1 MSSSW
6 TQVRRLPVR
15 RILSVIRS
23 RNAALTMALRATCC
37 GSVAVLLVL
46 GTRSHTTAFADR
58 LPQSENETRDQSFNL
73 VSDLFNALSRCQAPL
88 SEGARWRLAGTIHQ
102 ESRRQGYDPMF
113 VMAMIQVES
122 GCSPTA
128 RGERGAVGL
137 VQIKPSTARA
147 VAKEAGLP
155 WHGPQA
161 LTRPAENV
169 QLALLYLAQLEEQF
183 GDPYLA
189 MVAFNKGP
197 ARVGRMSPQRARGAR
212 YVKKILARYEDL
224 TDEAAAAAAED
235 QL

>member
-15 RILSVIRS
+15 RIVSFIQSTAKGAKALRVIWWISVASVFLLGVRPHA
-23 RNAALTMALRATCC
+23 AAL
-37 GSVAVLLVL
+37 
-46 GTRSHTTAFADR
+46 ADR
-58 LPQSENETRDQSFNL
+58 LPQNASADPAASM
-73 VSDLFNALSRCQAPL
+73 VSDLFNALSRCQTPL
-88 SEGARWRLAGTIHQ
+88 SEGERWRLAGAIHH
-102 ESRRQGYDPMF
+102 ESHRHGYDPLF

-128 RGERGAVGL
+128 RGERGGVGL

-147 VAKEAGLP
+147 VAKDAGLP
-155 WHGPQA
+155 WQGPET
-161 LTRPAENV
+161 LTRPALNV

-212 YVKKILARYEDL
+212 YVKKIMALYDDL
-224 TDEAAAAAAED
+224 TDEAAAAALEET
-235 QL
+235 L